1 MKFGALGIVGLL
13 LLTGCGS
20 STSLEDQTKLLEYEK
35 CLDFLALKNRD
46 TSPLYLG
53 YDDLIEF
60 YEAIRGESCA
70 PYRP

>member
-1 MKFGALGIVGLL
+1 MKLTALGIIGLL

-53 YDDLIEF
+53 YNDFIEM
-60 YEAIRGESCA
+60 YENIRAENCA
-70 PYRP
+70 SYRP